1 MRIILTRLSII
12 LICLSSSTV
21 NASFID
27 FESINGVTGMTNIPG
42 STVPVASQLSNQL
55 QSSTGATFG
64 SDSSYVAVVNL
75 GAGTTSPSLGIGG
88 VNSSGQL
95 NYGVP
100 IVVTFTDPNNDLIPA
115 TTDFVSIRGDTVP
128 ASGSATLEAFGVNGA
143 LLGSTSAN
151 DIAGGLTL
159 TLSIAGIH
167 SIRLSETV
175 ADIAFDDL
183 TFNDVTPIP
192 LPAAL
197 WLFGTGLLGLI
208 GAARG
213 NKAE

>member
-1 MRIILTRLSII
+1 MRVIIIKLSVI

-27 FESINGVTGMTNIPG
+27 FESISGITGMTNIPG
-42 STVPVASQLSNQL
+42 SAVPLASQLSNQL
-55 QSSTGATFG
+55 QSSTGATFS
-64 SDSSYVAVVNL
+64 SDSLYVAVVNL
-75 GAGTTSPSLGIGG
+75 GTGTTSPSLGIGG
-88 VNSSGQL
+88 VNTAGQL

-100 IVVTFTDPNNDLIPA
+100 IVVTFTDPNDALIPA
-115 TTDFVSIRGDTVP
+115 TTDYVSIRGDTVP
-128 ASGSATLEAFGVNGA
+128 ASGSATLEAFDVNGA

-183 TFNDVTPIP
+183 TFNDVAPIP
-192 LPAAL
+192 LPAAI
-197 WLFGTGLLGLI
+197 WLFGSGLLGLI
-208 GAARG
+208 GIARRRKAA
-213 NKAE
+213 